1 MFDRYINSGETR
13 ILPLSGCKYTI
24 SKSGIVTD
32 NNNCVIKPF
41 VNKVGELVVKIDW
54 LEKNKEYP
62 VALLI
67 AHAFKPLKLHHKW
80 WNLIRVFF
88 ADGNKNNI
96 HPSNYK
102 ADNLPF
108 LE

>member
-62 VALLI
+62 IALLI

-80 WNLIRVFF
+80 WN
-88 ADGNKNNI
+88 
-96 HPSNYK
+96 
-102 ADNLPF
+102 
-108 LE
+108 